1 MMRVSVKKRP
11 EAALVFLI
19 FISILI
25 ILISGCLDDNSVTGT
40 QENQGSQMS
49 ANAEAVQKKAIE
61 KVSDELSTLNSKDW
75 AKLAVQLGRPRTTA
89 LLWYHLKTTYS
100 VDTKVVFGNPKKL
113 DAAIAIM
120 ESTGGT
126 STFPTTSIKG
136 IKYYII
142 DPTVPAIIGEFKYGD
157 LFDDP
162 GNTYLSYSYFRL
174 FPEDIEIVEQWMKE
188 SGANIQ
194 YTDFPVK

>member
-1 MMRVSVKKRP
+1 MMRVSVNERT
-11 EAALVFLI
+11 AATAVFII
-19 FISILI
+19 FISII
-25 ILISGCLDDNSVTGT
+25 MILISGCLQDKSAAET
-40 QENQGSQMS
+40 QNEQGSQIS

-61 KVSDELSTLNSKDW
+61 KVSDELNVLNSKDW

-126 STFPTTSIKG
+126 SQLPTTSIKG
-136 IKYYII
+136 VKYYII
-142 DPTVPAIIGEFKYGD
+142 DPTIPAIIGEFKYGD
-157 LFDDP
+157 VFDDP
-162 GNTYLSYSYFRL
+162 GNTYLSYNYFRL
-174 FPEDIEIVEQWMKE
+174 FPEDIEFVKQWVKDT
-188 SGANIQ
+188 GVNIR

>member
-1 MMRVSVKKRP
+1 MRVSVKERP
-11 EAALVFLI
+11 TAVAVFIIL
-19 FISILI
+19 ISIII
-25 ILISGCLDDNSVTGT
+25 ILISGCLQDKSAARAQKD
-40 QENQGSQMS
+40 QGSQIS
-49 ANAEAVQKKAIE
+49 ANAESVQKKAIE
-61 KVSDELSTLNSKDW
+61 KVSDELSVLNSKDW

-126 STFPTTSIKG
+126 SQFPTTSIKG

-142 DPTVPAIIGEFKYGD
+142 DPTIPAIIGEFKYGD
-157 LFDDP
+157 VFDDP
-162 GNTYLSYSYFRL
+162 GNTYLSYNYFRL
-174 FPEDIEIVEQWMKE
+174 FPEDIEFVKQWVKDT
-188 SGANIQ
+188 GVNIR